1 MMQNMDKHNSK
12 QAILDAA
19 EEEFLEMGFHGAKT
33 SSIAKRAGVTHAM
46 LHYYFSTKENL
57 YDVFISQK
65 LQEVKNIMF
74 PALLEEGVDFID
86 RVRTVIDKQ
95 FGYIQK
101 HPYLP
106 RFMLNEVLL
115 KPERFNELISNILQ
129 YDIEKF
135 AIIQQEIDTASNEGK
150 INFISLPNL
159 IIDILSLNIISQVM
173 APVVIGVMPGV
184 GFDKNEFIENRK
196 KEIIET
202 ITRKRDCKTMQ
213 RKKRK
218 LIKNHLP

>member
-150 INFISLPNL
+150 INFISLPNF

-202 ITRKRDCKTMQ
+202 ITRRLTK
-213 RKKRK
+213 
-218 LIKNHLP
+218 

>member
-19 EEEFLEMGFHGAKT
+19 EEEFLEMGFHGAQT

-173 APVVIGVMPGV
+173 ASVVIGVMPGV

-202 ITRKRDCKTMQ
+202 ITRRLTK
-213 RKKRK
+213 
-218 LIKNHLP
+218 

>member
-1 MMQNMDKHNSK
+1 MQNMDKHNSK

-33 SSIAKRAGVTHAM
+33 SSIAKRAGVTHAI

-202 ITRKRDCKTMQ
+202 ITRRLTK
-213 RKKRK
+213 
-218 LIKNHLP
+218 

>member
-46 LHYYFSTKENL
+46 LHYCFSTKENL

-202 ITRKRDCKTMQ
+202 ITRRLTK
-213 RKKRK
+213 
-218 LIKNHLP
+218 

>member
-86 RVRTVIDKQ
+86 RERTVIDKQ

-202 ITRKRDCKTMQ
+202 ITRRLTK
-213 RKKRK
+213 
-218 LIKNHLP
+218 

>member
-19 EEEFLEMGFHGAKT
+19 EKEFLEMGFHGAKT

-202 ITRKRDCKTMQ
+202 ITRRLTK
-213 RKKRK
+213 
-218 LIKNHLP
+218 

>member
-173 APVVIGVMPGV
+173 ASVVIGVMPGV

-202 ITRKRDCKTMQ
+202 ITRRLTK
-213 RKKRK
+213 
-218 LIKNHLP
+218 

>member
-33 SSIAKRAGVTHAM
+33 SSIAKRAGVTYAM

-202 ITRKRDCKTMQ
+202 ITRRLTK
-213 RKKRK
+213 
-218 LIKNHLP
+218 

>member
-1 MMQNMDKHNSK
+1 MQNMDKHNSK

-95 FGYIQK
+95 FDYIQK

-202 ITRKRDCKTMQ
+202 ITRRLTK
-213 RKKRK
+213 
-218 LIKNHLP
+218 

>member
-1 MMQNMDKHNSK
+1 MQNMDKHNSK

-202 ITRKRDCKTMQ
+202 ITRRLTK
-213 RKKRK
+213 
-218 LIKNHLP
+218 

>member
-1 MMQNMDKHNSK
+1 MMRNMDKHNSK

-202 ITRKRDCKTMQ
+202 ITRRLTK
-213 RKKRK
+213 
-218 LIKNHLP
+218 

>member
-12 QAILDAA
+12 QAILNAA

-202 ITRKRDCKTMQ
+202 ITRRLTK
-213 RKKRK
+213 
-218 LIKNHLP
+218 

>member
-1 MMQNMDKHNSK
+1 MDKHNSK

-202 ITRKRDCKTMQ
+202 ITRRLTK
-213 RKKRK
+213 
-218 LIKNHLP
+218 

>member
-19 EEEFLEMGFHGAKT
+19 EEEFLEMGFHGAQT

-202 ITRKRDCKTMQ
+202 ITRRLTK
-213 RKKRK
+213 
-218 LIKNHLP
+218 

>member
-1 MMQNMDKHNSK
+1 MVMRKLYK
-12 QAILDAA
+12 
-19 EEEFLEMGFHGAKT
+19 EFFVSIRKSFKRFLSITLIVLLGVGFFAGIRAT
-33 SSIAKRAGVTHAM
+33 SPDMEDTLSR
-46 LHYYFSTKENL
+46 YYKENNM
-57 YDVFISQK
+57 YDIELMSNYGISQDDISK
-65 LQEVKNIMF
+65 I
-74 PALLEEGVDFID
+74 
-86 RVRTVIDKQ
+86 RDK
-95 FGYIQK
+95 G
-101 HPYLP
+101 
-106 RFMLNEVLL
+106 
-115 KPERFNELISNILQ
+115 

-202 ITRKRDCKTMQ
+202 ITRRLTK
-213 RKKRK
+213 
-218 LIKNHLP
+218 

>member
-173 APVVIGVMPGV
+173 APVVIGVMLGV

-202 ITRKRDCKTMQ
+202 ITRRLTK
-213 RKKRK
+213 
-218 LIKNHLP
+218 

>member
-46 LHYYFSTKENL
+46 LHYYFSTNENL

-202 ITRKRDCKTMQ
+202 ITRRLTK
-213 RKKRK
+213 
-218 LIKNHLP
+218 

>member
-19 EEEFLEMGFHGAKT
+19 EEEFLEMEFHGAKT

-202 ITRKRDCKTMQ
+202 ITRRLTK
-213 RKKRK
+213 
-218 LIKNHLP
+218 

>member
-95 FGYIQK
+95 FDYIQK

-202 ITRKRDCKTMQ
+202 ITRRLTK
-213 RKKRK
+213 
-218 LIKNHLP
+218 

>member
-12 QAILDAA
+12 QAILNAA
-19 EEEFLEMGFHGAKT
+19 EEEFLEMRFHGAKT

-202 ITRKRDCKTMQ
+202 ITRRLTK
-213 RKKRK
+213 
-218 LIKNHLP
+218 

>member
-202 ITRKRDCKTMQ
+202 ITRRLTK
-213 RKKRK
+213 
-218 LIKNHLP
+218 